1 MSTDISAI
9 IKSFFFRYSQ
19 EFRRGK
25 LEAFEI
31 IIALAVS
38 HAYGCCN
45 PKQWAD
51 YLGIQP
57 QKIYAQIQT
66 WSLYRLKEVLI
77 KMMVHQAAKESQEVK
92 KKSAASQSRANITMA
107 VDDSVIDRV
116 GNRLRCTWSW
126 YSGRWK
132 KVVKGQN
139 LLGIILTIN
148 GKALPI
154 HL

>member
-77 KMMVHQAAKESQEVK
+77 SQDGASSSKRDPRSQK
-92 KKSAASQSRANITMA
+92 KKCCQPVTSQYYY
-107 VDDSVIDRV
+107 
-116 GNRLRCTWSW
+116 G
-126 YSGRWK
+126 SG
-132 KVVKGQN
+132 
-139 LLGIILTIN
+139 
-148 GKALPI
+148 
-154 HL
+154 

>member
-31 IIALAVS
+31 IMALAVS
-38 HAYGCCN
+38 HAYGCFN

-57 QKIYAQIQT
+57 QKIYVQIQT
-66 WSLYRLKEVLI
+66 WSLYRLKQVLI
-77 KMMVHQAAKESQEVK
+77 RMMVHQAAEQIKEVK
-92 KKSAASQSRANITMA
+92 KKVLPASHELI
-107 VDDSVIDRV
+107 
-116 GNRLRCTWSW
+116 
-126 YSGRWK
+126 
-132 KVVKGQN
+132 
-139 LLGIILTIN
+139 LLWQWMIVSLTE
-148 GKALPI
+148 
-154 HL
+154 